1 MSSSNVSLMTPVT
14 APAVVIAVA
23 SLAILAGCGGSQDAT
38 HDARDARSAP
48 GAPAHAARGA
58 TTADTHDH
66 GAAGATG
73 VVATCD
79 AHGADASLCYFC
91 DPALRDPSRLWC
103 KEHGRYEDRCLICH
117 PEILDASRLYCNE
130 HGLYEDECFI
140 CHPELFETR
149 GDESAGAPTE
159 AVAAAVPPGGSKP
172 AGKEPGGLYCREHDV
187 YESEC
192 GICHPELAEHL
203 EPGGALKIRFPST
216 VSADKAG
223 VTTSNPS
230 RESGE
235 HVVSA
240 LGELGYN
247 LNRLARVT
255 PLAGGVVREVHADL
269 GDAVDVGAALV
280 TIASPE
286 IASAKA
292 DFLAAAAEETAAR
305 RTFERERDLVE
316 KNVSPESDLIDARTR
331 LSSTAAERGA
341 AEQHLLDLGFTRREL
356 DAIARGERPGSAVTL
371 RAPFA
376 GTIVARNAVT
386 GDVVST
392 GDELLRLADLGE
404 LWVTIAVPERDVAGI
419 APGQRVELRS
429 GTAGLETTA
438 TVTWVASHL
447 NASTRMAEVRAT
459 IDNPARDWKAGMF
472 VNARIRT
479 GVTGDGFA
487 VPSDAVHTFGGL
499 PFVFVDAG
507 QGLYEVRRVALAG
520 RSGGRSFVA
529 AGLVADDRVVTAQ
542 SFLVKSEFQK
552 SRLGA
557 GCVH

>member
-1 MSSSNVSLMTPVT
+1 MSSSRSSIVTPVT
-14 APAVVIAVA
+14 ALAAVIAVA
-23 SLAILAGCGGSQDAT
+23 SIAILAGCGGSQDGT
-38 HDARDARSAP
+38 N
-48 GAPAHAARGA
+48 GAPAARG
-58 TTADTHDH
+58 TPETADPAAGGRATADPHDH
-66 GAAGATG
+66 DAAADAGG
-73 VVATCD
+73 VATCETHD
-79 AHGADASLCYFC
+79 ADASLCYFC
-91 DPALRDPSRLWC
+91 DPSLRDPSRLWC

-117 PEILDASRLYCNE
+117 PEILDASRLYCKE

-140 CHPELFETR
+140 CHPELFGPG
-149 GDESAGAPTE
+149 GDAAVDAPSGAVVAAMPPGAP
-159 AVAAAVPPGGSKP
+159 
-172 AGKEPGGLYCREHDV
+172 EPGGLYCREHDV

-192 GICHPELAEHL
+192 GICHPELAEGL

-216 VSADKAG
+216 ASADKAG
-223 VTTSNPS
+223 VATSYPS

-235 HVVSA
+235 HAVSA

-269 GDAVDVGAALV
+269 GDAVREGAALV